1 MLIHEVGKIIA
12 FNDADIV
19 QDIFA
24 SLNDIPETAALLQTE
39 GGSFKSFFKKNLSV
53 MAANTQ
59 EHIQQM
65 QVPKALGDEATFFAN
80 TERLE
85 PNFFLTNFN
94 NIVSR
99 IPETSDRKSVV

>member
-39 GGSFKSFFKKNLSV
+39 GGSFKSFF
-53 MAANTQ
+53 
-59 EHIQQM
+59 
-65 QVPKALGDEATFFAN
+65 
-80 TERLE
+80 
-85 PNFFLTNFN
+85 
-94 NIVSR
+94 
-99 IPETSDRKSVV
+99 